1 VPVITVAPGDQL
13 LEKLKS
19 NPEEVKA
26 RGVELFVIGDHQIVR
41 ENDTNSIRM
50 PVCDNIIS
58 PIVYAL
64 PMQLLAYHVA
74 VFKGTDVD
82 KPCNFAKSVT
92 GD

>member
-1 VPVITVAPGDQL
+1 MPVISVAPGDQL

-26 RGVELFVIGDHQIVR
+26 RGVELFVIEDHQIAR
-41 ENDTNSIRM
+41 EDDTNSIRM

-82 KPCNFAKSVT
+82 KPRNLAKSVS